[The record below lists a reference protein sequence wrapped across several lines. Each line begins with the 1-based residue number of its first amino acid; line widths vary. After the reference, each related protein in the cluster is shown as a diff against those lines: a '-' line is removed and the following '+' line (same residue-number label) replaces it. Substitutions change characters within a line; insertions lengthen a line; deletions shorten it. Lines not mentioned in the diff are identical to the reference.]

1 MQVANVNLPI
11 TVSGRHTSVTE
22 AMREHALD
30 KVKGLHLDYPRIIEA
45 KVILDVQNTH
55 RHLAEIVLHCANH
68 ITIEADT
75 TTDNMYTS
83 IDETIHKIA
92 RRMRKYKT
100 RMLKSHRPRGKD
112 LRHMP
117 SDTEASDHI
126 ADFVNGITSNGDAPE
141 ELEGPTEFDTAFLV
155 HRNKQSVKPLT
166 QTEAVEEL
174 ELGSR
179 PFVTYKNVES
189 GQLRILFRR
198 QDGDYE
204 VVVPEGFEA

>member
-11 TVSGRHTSVTE
+11 TVTGRHTSVTE
-22 AMREHALD
+22 AMRDHALE
-30 KVKGLHLDYPRIIEA
+30 KVQGIHLDYPRIIEA
-45 KVILDVQNTH
+45 KVILDVQNTK

-100 RMLKSHRPRGKD
+100 RMLKSHRPHGND
-112 LRHMP
+112 LKHMNE
-117 SDTEASDHI
+117 DLEASERI
-126 ADFVNGITSNGDAPE
+126 GELVNGGTDTGNPE
-141 ELEGPTEFDTAFLV
+141 AEAAYEFDTAFLV
-155 HRNKQSVKPLT
+155 HRNKHTVKPLN
-166 QTEAVEEL
+166 QSEAVEEL
-174 ELGSR
+174 EMGTR
-179 PFVTYKNVES
+179 PFVTYKNVDS

-204 VVVPEGFEA
+204 VVVPEGFEV